1 MSERYDVP
9 GRATR
14 LFNDLIRRLAERGVS
29 VQGSTAVRVRG
40 RTSGEVRSVVV
51 NLLTVDG
58 RDYLVSP
65 RGNTQWARNVRAAGE
80 VETGPRD
87 RLRRRGVVEVP
98 DDAKPALLRRY
109 LDRWYW
115 QVKGHTGGLTPASSD
130 GQIRAVAASIP
141 VFELTG

>member
-1 MSERYDVP
+1 MSERYEAP
-9 GRATR
+9 GRAAR
-14 LFNDLIRRLAERGVS
+14 LFNDVIRRLAERGVS
-29 VQGSTAVRVRG
+29 VQGSTALRVRG
-40 RTSGEVRSVVV
+40 RTSGEMRSVVV

-65 RGNTQWARNVRAAGE
+65 RGNTQWARNARAAGA
-80 VETGPRD
+80 VETGARH
-87 RLRRRGVVEVP
+87 RSRRRGVVELP

-130 GQIRAVAASIP
+130 AQIRAVAASIP

>member
-1 MSERYDVP
+1 MSQRYDVP
-9 GRATR
+9 GRFTR
-14 LFNDLIRRLAERGVS
+14 LFNDVIRRLAERGVS
-29 VQGSTAVRVRG
+29 VQGSTALRVRG
-40 RTSGEVRSVVV
+40 RASGEMRSVVV
-51 NLLTVDG
+51 NLSTVDG

-65 RGNTQWARNVRAAGE
+65 RGNTQWVRNARAAGT
-80 VETGPRD
+80 VETGALNRA
-87 RLRRRGVVEVP
+87 RRRGVVELP

-130 GQIRAVAASIP
+130 AQIRAVAGSIP

>member
-14 LFNDLIRRLAERGVS
+14 LFNGLIRRLAERGVS

-40 RTSGEVRSVVV
+40 RTSGEVRPVVV

-87 RLRRRGVVEVP
+87 RPRRRGVVEVP

-130 GQIRAVAASIP
+130 GQVRAAAASIP